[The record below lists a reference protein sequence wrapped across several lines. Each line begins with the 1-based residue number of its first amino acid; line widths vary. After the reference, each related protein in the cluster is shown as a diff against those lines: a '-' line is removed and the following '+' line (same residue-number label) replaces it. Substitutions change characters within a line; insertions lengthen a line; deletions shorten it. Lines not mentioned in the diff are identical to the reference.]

1 MDLYITSVNVVFF
14 SVSVGSA
21 VSSGAGSTRARVS
34 VISARQDA
42 IEGRVYLDL
51 NNRAEASGTVYRWT
65 YCYSADGDP
74 PPYELV
80 IAMYRRQQNGAY
92 QLVPG
97 SYRQLRITTPLGNS
111 FDCQDIDLQTSE
123 YFSVQTNDVV
133 AVCEPVNVVRVELFF
148 FDPTASLSGWNAGS
162 CSSNRI
168 STSGILSTTQT
179 TFLLR
184 ASISKPHYEGI
195 LHVAT
200 ILSESFFCHSTVF
213 KVCLCLVVG
222 DLSLSFPD
230 SSVESHRKLFFLS
243 KMLFVLF
250 NCVLCLVL

>member
-1 MDLYITSVNVVFF
+1 M
-14 SVSVGSA
+14 GSA
-21 VSSGAGSTRARVS
+21 VSSSAGSTRASLS
-34 VISARQDA
+34 VINARQNVV
-42 IEGRVYLDL
+42 IEGRVFLDL

-80 IAMYRRQQNGAY
+80 IAMYRRQQNGSY

-97 SYRQLRITTPLGNS
+97 SYRQLRVTTPLGNS

-133 AVCEPVNVVRVELFF
+133 AVCEPINVTRFELFF

-168 STSGILSTTQT
+168 TTSGILSTTQT
-179 TFLLR
+179 TILLR
-184 ASISKPHYEGI
+184 ASISKAH
-195 LHVAT
+195 
-200 ILSESFFCHSTVF
+200 
-213 KVCLCLVVG
+213 
-222 DLSLSFPD
+222 
-230 SSVESHRKLFFLS
+230 
-243 KMLFVLF
+243 
-250 NCVLCLVL
+250 

>member
-1 MDLYITSVNVVFF
+1 MSLATLFCLGTFLATCMSLIKTNGFVTKCKLF
-14 SVSVGSA
+14 SVTGGSA
-21 VSSGAGSTRARVS
+21 VSSGAGLTRPSLPIIS
-34 VISARQDA
+34 VRQ
-42 IEGRVYLDL
+42 EGRVYLDL

-97 SYRQLRITTPLGNS
+97 SYRKLRITTPLGNS

-133 AVCEPVNVVRVELFF
+133 AVCEPINVARVELFF
-148 FDPTASLSGWNAGS
+148 FYPAASLSGWNAGS

-179 TFLLR
+179 TILLR
-184 ASISKPHYEGI
+184 ASISKPH
-195 LHVAT
+195 
-200 ILSESFFCHSTVF
+200 
-213 KVCLCLVVG
+213 
-222 DLSLSFPD
+222 
-230 SSVESHRKLFFLS
+230 
-243 KMLFVLF
+243 
-250 NCVLCLVL
+250 